1 MSWFVLMASWFSIKM
16 LLLRSPF
23 GFNTEKKYDEK
34 KTGAM
39 RNFKFRKH
47 ELYERWK
54 SILKEILW
62 QAIAASLN
70 GIDELVLLLLWR
82 NHGYINFCPLLLAW
96 DILSIRFYITDW
108 EPEVLKQLD
117 PHKIFVRKL
126 GKLMRFRIKVAL
138 PNEFFQLSK
147 NSVRKLKTN
156 HILVKPSSNLMSS
169 D

>member
-1 MSWFVLMASWFSIKM
+1 MMKRKQVQCGISNSGNMNFMKGENCHWRKYQNIK
-16 LLLRSPF
+16 L
-23 GFNTEKKYDEK
+23 
-34 KTGAM
+34 
-39 RNFKFRKH
+39 
-47 ELYERWK
+47 
-54 SILKEILW
+54 LW

-126 GKLMRFRIKVAL
+126 GKLMRFRVKVAL
-138 PNEFFQLSK
+138 PHEFFQLSK
-147 NSVRKLKTN
+147 NLVRKLKTN
-156 HILVKPSSNLMSS
+156 HILVKPSSNLMSP

>member
-39 RNFKFRKH
+39 RNFEFRKH

-70 GIDELVLLLLWR
+70 GIDELVLLLTALKKSWI
-82 NHGYINFCPLLLAW
+82 YQLLSFIVSLRYFVNQVLHYW
-96 DILSIRFYITDW
+96 LRTWSFKTTWSTQDIRQEIRETD
-108 EPEVLKQLD
+108 
-117 PHKIFVRKL
+117 
-126 GKLMRFRIKVAL
+126 AL
-138 PNEFFQLSK
+138 
-147 NSVRKLKTN
+147 
-156 HILVKPSSNLMSS
+156 
-169 D
+169 